1 MSRFGNQ
8 GLDAYDV
15 IGVDEGQFFPDL
27 VEFCE
32 YAAEQV
38 WHELSFVS
46 FSFFTNESVSLKLTH

>member
-38 WHELSFVS
+38 WWSLTQFYYYVG
-46 FSFFTNESVSLKLTH
+46 FFTTEMQP